1 LAREDWECKRKKKEP
16 AVEFEGEE
24 LVVGEQMEWWAVPT
38 LRLFPHFRRSS
49 LSVSHLYG
57 VLGKFPV
64 FLTIK
69 VNKMTYE
76 FKLPTRQ
83 QEVVRLI
90 ALGDYSAV
98 RDTIHQLGARLRR
111 PR

>member
-1 LAREDWECKRKKKEP
+1 
-16 AVEFEGEE
+16 
-24 LVVGEQMEWWAVPT
+24 
-38 LRLFPHFRRSS
+38 
-49 LSVSHLYG
+49 

-98 RDTIHQLGARLRR
+98 RDTIHQLGAIGYADPDRWTKLIPTGREGEYISIHTRR
-111 PR
+111 YAPAAE